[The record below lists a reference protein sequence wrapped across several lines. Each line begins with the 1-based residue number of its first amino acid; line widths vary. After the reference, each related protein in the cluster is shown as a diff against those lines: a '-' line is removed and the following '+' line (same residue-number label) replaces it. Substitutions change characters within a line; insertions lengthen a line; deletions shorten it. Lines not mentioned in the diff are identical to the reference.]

1 MRILVDTNVVLDVLL
16 DRKPFADAAARVL
29 ALVEESRIEGFL
41 CATTVT
47 TIDYLLG
54 QALAPDKARAALQR
68 LLDLFEIAPVNRPV
82 LEQALRSDVSDFE
95 DAVLE
100 QSARLVSAD
109 AITTR
114 NLTDFKKSSVT
125 AFDPP
130 ELLSAVEAME
140 SANQAMDGDEDLKDL
155 RAAKAS
161 EENAPI
167 SSLPSVRKALK
178 I

>member
-1 MRILVDTNVVLDVLL
+1 MRVLVDTNVVLDVLL
-16 DRKPFADAAARVL
+16 DRKPFSEAAARVL

-47 TIDYLLG
+47 TIDYLIG
-54 QALAPDKARAALQR
+54 QALAPDEARAALQR

-100 QSARLVSAD
+100 QSARLVSVD

-114 NLTDFKKSSVT
+114 NLKDFEKSSVA

-140 SANQAMDGDEDLKDL
+140 SVDPAMDSDE
-155 RAAKAS
+155 
-161 EENAPI
+161 E
-167 SSLPSVRKALK
+167 
-178 I
+178 

>member
-1 MRILVDTNVVLDVLL
+1 LVDTNIVLDVLL
-16 DRKPFADAAARVL
+16 DREPFADAAARVF

-54 QALAPDKARAALQR
+54 QALPRDTARTALQR

-82 LEQALRSDVSDFE
+82 LEQALRSRIPDFE

-100 QSARLVSAD
+100 QSALLVSAD

-125 AFDPP
+125 ALDPSA
-130 ELLSAVEAME
+130 LLAAVEAME
-140 SANQAMDGDEDLKDL
+140 ST
-155 RAAKAS
+155 
-161 EENAPI
+161 
-167 SSLPSVRKALK
+167 
-178 I
+178 

>member
-16 DRKPFADAAARVL
+16 DRRPFAQAAAQVF

-47 TIDYLLG
+47 TVDYLLG
-54 QALAPDKARAALQR
+54 QALAPDEARAALKR

-82 LEQALRSDVSDFE
+82 LEQALGSNISDFE

-100 QSARLVSAD
+100 QSARLVSVD
-109 AITTR
+109 AIATR
-114 NLTDFKKSSVT
+114 NLTDFEKSSVP

-130 ELLSAVEAME
+130 ELLSAVDAME
-140 SANQAMDGDEDLKDL
+140 SANQAMDSDE
-155 RAAKAS
+155 
-161 EENAPI
+161 E
-167 SSLPSVRKALK
+167 
-178 I
+178 

>member
-1 MRILVDTNVVLDVLL
+1 MRVLVDTNVVLDVLL
-16 DRKPFADAAARVL
+16 DRKPFAEAAAQVL

-47 TIDYLLG
+47 TIDYLIG
-54 QALAPDKARAALQR
+54 QALAPDEARAALQR

-100 QSARLVSAD
+100 QSARLVSVD

-114 NLTDFKKSSVT
+114 NLKDFEKSSVT

-130 ELLSAVEAME
+130 ELLSVVEATE
-140 SANQAMDGDEDLKDL
+140 SANQAMDGDGE
-155 RAAKAS
+155 
-161 EENAPI
+161 
-167 SSLPSVRKALK
+167 
-178 I
+178 